1 MLYVLIAVCAALFV
15 LCIRLIIHIF
25 ALKRE
30 MRRVKEELPLTKQMS
45 YNRQLTISI
54 LDKDLSEM
62 AAEMNRNLDYQKQ
75 LKYETERGERN
86 LKQSVSDI
94 AHDLRTPLTV
104 IKGNLQMLEREE
116 QLSPRGIDYL
126 RVCMEK
132 SDAMKAMADD
142 FFELS
147 VLESDRSEPAMT
159 RVNVTNSL
167 MQFIADNE
175 AVIRTNN
182 LTPDIVFPEK
192 SVFITADE
200 AMLMRI
206 LGNLLNNVIKY
217 AHGSFGIELRS
228 DEKCTITFS
237 NAVDPSRQFDTEHL
251 FDRTYRGDK
260 ARQGGGAGLGLYIVK
275 LLAEKQGAEVKAA
288 RKNNELC
295 ISVIFSIQ

>member
-1 MLYVLIAVCAALFV
+1 MLYAFIAICAVLFIV
-15 LCIRLIIHIF
+15 CIRLAVRIF

-30 MRRVKEELPLTKQMS
+30 MRNIKNELPLTRHIS
-45 YNRQLTISI
+45 YNRQLTVAI

-62 AAEMNRNLDYQKQ
+62 TAEMNRNLDYQKR

-116 QLSPRGIDYL
+116 QLSPRGLDYL

-147 VLESDRSEPAMT
+147 VLESDRSEPVMT
-159 RVNVTNSL
+159 KINVTNAL

-182 LTPDIVFPEK
+182 LTPSIVFPEK

-200 AMLMRI
+200 AMLMRM

-217 AHGSFGIELRS
+217 ARSSFGIELS
-228 DEKCTITFS
+228 ADEKCTITFS
-237 NAVDPSRQFDTEHL
+237 NAVDPSQQFDAEHL

-260 ARQGGGAGLGLYIVK
+260 ARQGGGAGLGLYIVR
-275 LLAEKQGAEVKAA
+275 LLAEKQGARVCAKRENDV
-288 RKNNELC
+288 LF
-295 ISVIFSIQ
+295 ISVAFAMS